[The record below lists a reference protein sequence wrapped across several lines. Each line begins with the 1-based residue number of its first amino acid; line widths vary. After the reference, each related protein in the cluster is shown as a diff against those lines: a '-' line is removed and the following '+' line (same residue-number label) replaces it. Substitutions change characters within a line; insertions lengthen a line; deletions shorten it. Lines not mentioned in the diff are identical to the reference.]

1 MRKTRNNQIWYLH
14 LLEQLKFSFP
24 RPKLSDKLLLTF
36 ATAALLTVLIATISW
51 LSFQEV
57 VQSQSAIVT
66 EAIPLS
72 TTVQAIALSNS
83 KIISIA
89 PQLSR
94 VTTHREY
101 DLLRDLLREQVTSM
115 KYLLGDLSERRFEPK
130 LSLKLT
136 ETVRAIDDNT
146 KLLTTQIG
154 TRLDIQ
160 LREKDLFDN
169 QRKATRD
176 LVTISESLVAN
187 ASASITSYISS
198 LYSVLGRDDSQSA
211 TTFDALDQLIEVEI
225 DQMERMT
232 ELQLT
237 CFQQNALIEQLE
249 DASNAEL
256 VARLLSKF
264 KANLEVLKRRI
275 EDIDDPSRRQNATN
289 LNLVLND
296 AVTTGGVFNT
306 RLSYLALAEKISL
319 LQQSGN
325 QESMRLNEHANVLL
339 RSATDAIDDAG
350 LAAKLAVDR
359 GFAGFLLVAV
369 LMILLLIVTLWALT
383 RHHLVSRLR
392 GMEQAVDAISTDDFD
407 VDIAVSGDDELARL
421 GKALDRLRDNARER
435 KRLEGELRR
444 QQHTLEQQVEQRTG
458 ELRKSNELL
467 ENEVAEHAQARTEA
481 ERADQAK
488 TTFLATMSHEL
499 RTPLS
504 GVLGTLQLLGDTL
517 PSEQQMDYIRM
528 IRAANTTL
536 LEILEDMLG
545 YSKLESGK
553 LNLDYRALS
562 VLEVIDN
569 ILSLQALRAQTKNIA
584 LIREIRGD
592 VPELIYSDRAKLNQI
607 LLNLVGNAIKFTD
620 EGSVTLSVKSAKE
633 QSGPEHVRLTFT
645 VTDTGIGI
653 PESKRSEVFNPFYQ
667 IADIE
672 HRRHGGTGL
681 GLAICKKLVEAMGGQ
696 IWINPNFTKGAA
708 ISFFMVCAIARRAPI
723 SKPEISPPPSARLT
737 QSLVV
742 LVVED
747 DDINRQVCT
756 HYLKSLGH
764 QPLVV
769 RDGIEALTLLQHRAE
784 PIDAILMDIGLPG
797 SSGVEVALKIRVL
810 PGGRWEQVPIVA
822 MSAHVFGETVEEYY
836 ASGMVGFLSKPF
848 DKEQM
853 EQMLLSVISGNPENS
868 ITELAENEST
878 YSDTTKDPLLD
889 IDYVNAELESL
900 GSTLF
905 SELLGLFTNEAEK
918 ILANIRAH
926 KAAGEWPELSQLAHR
941 LCGSAGN
948 LGMVRLA
955 KQARLLEKKALEP
968 PDGSSRVEV
977 ILSSIQKMLKLSC
990 AELEQ
995 KLRSG
1000 LDH

>member
-1 MRKTRNNQIWYLH
+1 MNKTRNKQKWYLH
-14 LLEQLKFSFP
+14 LLEQLKYSFP

-36 ATAALLTVLIATISW
+36 ATAALLTVLIATVSW

-66 EAIPLS
+66 DAIPVS

-94 VTTHREY
+94 VKTHREY
-101 DLLRDLLREQVTSM
+101 DLLRDLLQEQVTNM
-115 KYLLGDLSERRFEPK
+115 KHLLGDLSERHFEPT

-136 ETVRAIDDNT
+136 ETVRAIDNDT
-146 KLLTTQIG
+146 KLLTNQIG

-160 LREKDLFDN
+160 LREIDLFDK
-169 QRKATRD
+169 QRNATLD

-198 LYSVLGRDDSQSA
+198 LYSLLGRDDSQSA
-211 TTFDALDQLIEVEI
+211 IAFDALDQLIEVEI
-225 DQMERMT
+225 DKMERMT
-232 ELQLT
+232 EFQLT

-256 VARLLSKF
+256 VARLLSQF
-264 KANLEVLKRRI
+264 KANLEVLERRI
-275 EDIDDPSRRQNATN
+275 EDIDDPSRRQNAKS

-319 LQQSGN
+319 LQYSGN
-325 QESMRLNEHANVLL
+325 QESIRLNEHANALL
-339 RSATDAIDDAG
+339 QSATDAIDDAG

-369 LMILLLIVTLWALT
+369 LMMLLLIVTLWALT

-407 VDIAVSGDDELARL
+407 INIVVSGDDELARL
-421 GKALDRLRDNARER
+421 GKALDRLRENARER
-435 KRLEGELRR
+435 KRLEGELLR
-444 QQHTLEQQVEQRTG
+444 QQRTLEQQVKQRTG
-458 ELRKSNELL
+458 ELIKSNELL
-467 ENEVAEHAQARTEA
+467 ENEVVEHAQARSEA
-481 ERADQAK
+481 EQANQTK

-545 YSKLESGK
+545 YSRLESGK
-553 LNLDYRALS
+553 LNLVFRSLS

-569 ILSLQALRAQTKNIA
+569 ILSLQALRAEAKSIA
-584 LIREIRGD
+584 LIREIGDD
-592 VPELIYSDRAKLNQI
+592 VPEFISSDRAKLNQI

-620 EGSVTLSVKSAKE
+620 EGSVTLSVKSVKE
-633 QSGPEHVRLTFT
+633 QSDPEHIRLIFT
-645 VTDTGIGI
+645 VADTGIGI

-696 IWINPNFTKGAA
+696 IWIKPNFNKGAA
-708 ISFFMVCAIARRAPI
+708 ISFFIVCAIAQRAST
-723 SKPEISPPPSARLT
+723 SKPEITPPPSVGLT
-737 QSLVV
+737 QSFVV

-769 RDGIEALTLLQHRAE
+769 QDGIEALTLLQHRVE
-784 PIDAILMDIGLPG
+784 PIDVILMDIGLPG
-797 SSGVEVALKIRVL
+797 PSGVEVALKIRAL
-810 PGGRWEQVPIVA
+810 PGGRWKQIPIVA

-836 ASGMVGFLSKPF
+836 ATGMVGFLSKPF
-848 DKEQM
+848 DKEHMAQV
-853 EQMLLSVISGNPENS
+853 LLSAVSKNS
-868 ITELAENEST
+868 VKSIAALADNESWC
-878 YSDTTKDPLLD
+878 SDAADDPILD
-889 IDYVNAELESL
+889 ADYIAAELESL
-900 GSTLF
+900 GPTLF
-905 SELLGLFTNEAEK
+905 KELLGLFASEAEK
-918 ILANIRAH
+918 TLANIRAH
-926 KAAGEWPELSQLAHR
+926 TVAGEWSELSKCAHR

-948 LGMVRLA
+948 FGMVHLA
-955 KQARLLEKKALEP
+955 KKIRLLEKTTIESPEGSIPIEAMV
-968 PDGSSRVEV
+968 DGIEET
-977 ILSSIQKMLKLSC
+977 LKNSC
-990 AELEQ
+990 AELVQ
-995 KLRSG
+995 NLHNG
-1000 LDH
+1000 LDS